1 MENQLKSANILNG
14 INLFLEDDRNM
25 CIFKRTILRICIE
38 AGLQSFYAKQVMIK
52 MIMEET
58 HNSNKRNY
66 T

>member
-1 MENQLKSANILNG
+1 
-14 INLFLEDDRNM
+14 M

-58 HNSNKRNY
+58 HKVVTKEIIRN
-66 T
+66 TGWWKKIK